1 MRVLREFE
9 SHSFRQKNHRKLLIF
24 NNIYKISTVLK
35 RLNTRFYP
43 HFILRL
49 DESTCEQLRAFGD
62 LLLAP
67 ESKLIY
73 LAK

>member
-1 MRVLREFE
+1 
-9 SHSFRQKNHRKLLIF
+9 LIF
-24 NNIYKISTVLK
+24 NKIYKISTVLK